1 MLYVRSVLDWK
12 YTCDLPPS
20 QKSMWVAPKV
30 LGLQKYTCLPVTY
43 NTMDSAS
50 ISQREPIFVQGGRRR
65 RKKKNPFP
73 SRRTSACPQCPSQ
86 ARPET
91 PSTPLT
97 PPTQVVMDTERVG
110 TSSQKS
116 PSRHPSAITKSI
128 PVTNPH
134 SQRCP
139 FCPQALLLSSLSR
152 ILNAGS
158 GTGTV
163 PQLGGQSRVPVLN
176 LTPELPH
183 PS

>member
-1 MLYVRSVLDWK
+1 MSEVFWTGNILA
-12 YTCDLPPS
+12 TFHLPRNQCEWP
-20 QKSMWVAPKV
+20 QKFWDCRNIHVCQLHITPWTVQVFYRGNQFLFKV
-30 LGLQKYTCLPVTY
+30 EG
-43 NTMDSAS
+43 
-50 ISQREPIFVQGGRRR
+50 EEG
-65 RKKKNPFP
+65 KKKNPFP

-152 ILNAGS
+152 ILSAGS